1 MLTLPS
7 FMRIRRR
14 AIGPSR
20 RPRATLK
27 IVCPKRQP
35 KPKNCPPRIPHELSV
50 MQKVARIAADGW
62 KLFSGFLPSDLY
74 VWQGCSSLPHSL
86 WRIFFRY
93 EQERSSTGSDR
104 PFQPFIVGRGRH
116 IVPKERHIERLA
128 SGYSVLEACDDSQG
142 RYWFVVTAL
151 EVASLR
157 SRNPAAISLTKKRA

>member
-20 RPRATLK
+20 RPHRCSPRTNLDQREPTLK
-27 IVCPKRQP
+27 IVCPKRQA

-62 KLFSGFLPSDLY
+62 KLFSGFLPSDLC

-93 EQERSSTGSDR
+93 EQERSSTR
-104 PFQPFIVGRGRH
+104 PFQTLHRGPWAGTLC
-116 IVPKERHIERLA
+116 PKRGTLNVSRPDILSSRL
-128 SGYSVLEACDDSQG
+128 
-142 RYWFVVTAL
+142 
-151 EVASLR
+151 
-157 SRNPAAISLTKKRA
+157 